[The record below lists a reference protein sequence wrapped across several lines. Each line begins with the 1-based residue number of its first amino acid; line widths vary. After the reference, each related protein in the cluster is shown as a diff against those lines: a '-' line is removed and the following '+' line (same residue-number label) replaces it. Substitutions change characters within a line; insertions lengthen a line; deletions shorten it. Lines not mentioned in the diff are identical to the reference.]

1 MQSFRVLLFLILY
14 KKVLTFYP
22 VGETLAC
29 DHSTKKYRVVLLGG
43 TVYHAVPVGCN
54 LLVPDKALV

>member
-1 MQSFRVLLFLILY
+1 MFLMLY

-29 DHSTKKYRVVLLGG
+29 DHSTKKYRVVLSGG